1 MKTLPFIK
9 MHGIGND
16 FIVVDATDGS
26 INADR
31 APELSRAINDRKHGV
46 GGDGLILVMKGD
58 RAPFRM
64 RMFNPDGSEAEMC
77 GNGIRCVAKYVR
89 ERGLTTLDP
98 IPIETGAGLLELET
112 KGTSEEVVNVRVNM
126 GVARLL
132 RGEIPMTGDPTA
144 KASEFELE
152 VPGARLVGT
161 AVSMGNP
168 HVVVFVEDVEAVPLE
183 TWGTAVESDPLFP
196 QRTNVH
202 FVQVLGRSEIRMRT
216 WERGA
221 GATLACG
228 TGACASVVASFV
240 TGRTERC
247 ALAHLPGGDLEIEY
261 AEDGTVYMTGPAES
275 VFEGRWPL
283 S

>member
-16 FIVVDATDGS
+16 FIVVDATDGGLDIQQAS
-26 INADR
+26 
-31 APELSRAINDRKHGV
+31 ELSRAINDRKYGV

-89 ERGLTTLDP
+89 EHGLTDLNP

-112 KGTSEEVVNVRVNM
+112 QGSSREVAGVRVNM
-126 GVARLL
+126 GIARLL
-132 RGEIPMTGDPTA
+132 RGEIPMTGDPTEQ
-144 KASEFELE
+144 ASNFELE
-152 VPGARLVGT
+152 VPGARLIGT

-168 HVVVFVEDVEAVPLE
+168 HVVIFVEDVGSVPLE
-183 TWGTAVESDPLFP
+183 TWGTAIENDPMFP

-202 FVQVLGRSEIRMRT
+202 FVQVLGRSEVRMRT

-228 TGACASVVASFV
+228 TGACASVVASHV

-261 AEDGTVYMTGPAES
+261 AQDGTVYMTGPAES

-283 S
+283 A